1 MQITS
6 GAGRAMSRLGVRRR
20 VLPAVAL
27 VALAFAGCGGDSK
40 KDDDKADAAK
50 AKATAAAAFKTGA
63 KAATTETTK
72 IGDDLGTAI
81 QDASKQ
87 TDAALAAQFTSLA
100 SRARGVVGDLNALE
114 TPQASRAEVT
124 ALVGALTTGAQD
136 LDAIATAARAH
147 DASSARS
154 ATQTLVQDSPAIK
167 TAKDALETEIGVKPD
182 SGTGTGT
189 TTTASTTN

>member
-6 GAGRAMSRLGVRRR
+6 GAGQAMSQSGVRRR

-40 KDDDKADAAK
+40 KDDDAADAAK
-50 AKATAAAAFKTGA
+50 AKATAQAVFKKGA

-81 QDASKQ
+81 QGADKQ
-87 TDAALAAQFTSLA
+87 TDAALAADFTSLA

-114 TPQASRAEVT
+114 TPQESRAEVT

-167 TAKDALETEIGVKPD
+167 SAKEALEAEIGAGP
-182 SGTGTGT
+182 GTGT
-189 TTTASTTN
+189 TTTASTTY

>member
-1 MQITS
+1 MQITG
-6 GAGRAMSRLGVRRR
+6 GAGQAMSQLGVRRR
-20 VLPAVAL
+20 VLPVVAL
-27 VALAFAGCGGDSK
+27 VALAFAGCGGDSE
-40 KDDDKADAAK
+40 KDDAAADAAK
-50 AKATAAAAFKTGA
+50 AKAAAAAAFKTGA

-72 IGDDLGTAI
+72 IGDDLGEAI
-81 QDASKQ
+81 QGADKQ
-87 TDAALAAQFTSLA
+87 TDAALAAEFTSLA

-114 TPQASRAEVT
+114 TPQESRAEVT

-167 TAKDALETEIGVKPD
+167 TAKEALEAEIGAGP
-182 SGTGTGT
+182 GTGT
-189 TTTASTTN
+189 TTTESTTN

>member
-1 MQITS
+1 MQITG
-6 GAGRAMSRLGVRRR
+6 GAGQAMSQWGVRRR
-20 VLPAVAL
+20 VLPVVAL
-27 VALAFAGCGGDSK
+27 VALAFAGCGGDDK
-40 KDDDKADAAK
+40 KDDGAADAAK

-63 KAATTETTK
+63 KTATEETTK

-81 QDASKQ
+81 QGADQ
-87 TDAALAAQFTSLA
+87 ETDAALAATFTSLA
-100 SRARGVVGDLNALE
+100 TRARGVVADLNALE
-114 TPQASRAEVT
+114 TPQESRAEVT

-167 TAKDALETEIGVKPD
+167 TAKEALEAEIGVKPD
-182 SGTGTGT
+182 AGTGTATTGT
-189 TTTASTTN
+189 TN

>member
-1 MQITS
+1 MQIS
-6 GAGRAMSRLGVRRR
+6 GGAGQAMSQLRVRRR
-20 VLPAVAL
+20 VLPILAL

-40 KDDDKADAAK
+40 KDDEAAAAAK
-50 AKATAAAAFKTGA
+50 AKAAAAAAFKTGA
-63 KAATTETTK
+63 KAATAETTK
-72 IGDDLGTAI
+72 IGEDLGTAI
-81 QDASKQ
+81 QGADKQ
-87 TDAALAAQFTSLA
+87 TDAALAAEFGRLA
-100 SRARGVVGDLNALE
+100 TRARGVVGDLNALE

-167 TAKDALETEIGVKPD
+167 TAKEALESEIGAG
-182 SGTGTGT
+182 SGTGT
-189 TTTASTTN
+189 TTTASTSY

>member
-1 MQITS
+1 MQLS
-6 GAGRAMSRLGVRRR
+6 GGAGQGIAQLRVGRR
-20 VLPAVAL
+20 VLPIVAL
-27 VALAFAGCGGDSK
+27 VALAFAGCGDSK
-40 KDDDKADAAK
+40 EDDGAADAAK
-50 AKATAAAAFKTGA
+50 AKAAATAAFKTGA

-72 IGDDLGTAI
+72 IGEDLGTAI
-81 QDASKQ
+81 QGADKQ
-87 TDAALAAQFTSLA
+87 TDAALAAEFGRLA
-100 SRARGVVGDLNALE
+100 TRARGVVGDLNALE

-167 TAKDALETEIGVKPD
+167 TAKEALESEIGAD
-182 SGTGTGT
+182 SGTGT
-189 TTTASTTN
+189 TTTASTTY